1 MKLERT
7 LYQRSHVYFIVF
19 FLCMVAAFWLTYF
32 TKLLSQDNYRLHT
45 HGITLILWCAMLIVQ
60 PYLIR
65 TNQYALHR
73 VIGKFS
79 YVLVPLMIIT
89 TVDLLHFRLHVN
101 TVLGTMDYFF
111 VALVLNALLAFIIL
125 YGLAIY
131 NRKKP
136 TVHARYML
144 CTALPMFTP
153 ITDRILF
160 IYFPSLAKYLPTID
174 QNPIAPV
181 VGFAMADL
189 ILIGL
194 SIWDW
199 KSHKRWNVFP
209 VALVILLGYHYSVM
223 TFYQF
228 EFWQTFSNWFYHLY

>member
-1 MKLERT
+1 MKLEKT
-7 LYQRSHVYFIVF
+7 LYQRSYLYFIVF
-19 FLCMVAAFWLTYF
+19 FLFMLAAFWLTYF

-45 HGITLILWCAMLIVQ
+45 HGITLILWCSMLIVQ

-65 TNQYALHR
+65 TNQYALHKT
-73 VIGKFS
+73 IGKFS
-79 YVLVPLMIIT
+79 YLLVPLMIFT
-89 TVDLLHFRLHVN
+89 TIDLLHHRLHIN
-101 TVLGTMDYFF
+101 PSLGTMDFFF
-111 VALVLNALLAFIIL
+111 VALVINALIAFIIL
-125 YGLAIY
+125 FGLAIY
-131 NRKKP
+131 HRKRP
-136 TVHARYML
+136 TIHARYML

-153 ITDRILF
+153 ITDRIIF
-160 IYFPSLAKYLPTID
+160 IYLPSLVKYLPTIE

-209 VALVILLGYHYSVM
+209 VALVILFSYHYSVM

-228 EFWQTFSNWFYHLY
+228 GFWQSFSNWFYHLY